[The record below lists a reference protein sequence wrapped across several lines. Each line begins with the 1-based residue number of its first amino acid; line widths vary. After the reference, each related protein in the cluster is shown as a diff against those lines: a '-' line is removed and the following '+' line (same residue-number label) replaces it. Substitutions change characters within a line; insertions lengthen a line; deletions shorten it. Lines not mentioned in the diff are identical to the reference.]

1 MIRLSRLRQNLLNRD
16 LTYLPIAS
24 LLVGTSSALG
34 IWLFKRGIDFFD
46 ALAFGRLRAFLSLPA
61 PWNVLFIPILGGF
74 LVGLLTW
81 RFIGHEKTHGVA
93 GVIEAVALHGGRLPY
108 HKIVPKALASAI
120 SIGFGA
126 SVGPEDP
133 SVQIGANIGCWWGE
147 KWGRLSEETIPT
159 LVAAG
164 AASGVAAAFNAPIAG
179 VFFAMEVILG
189 EWSTQGITSI
199 LLASVFSSVVTQAL
213 SGAEPAFHVPAYAF
227 QSAWE
232 LPAYLGLGVLA
243 GLIAVAYVKLLYGFQ
258 DLFAGIRLWDGLKP
272 ALAGLGVGLIGM
284 WLPQVFGVGYQSIE
298 AVLNHQM
305 RDLGLL
311 LLLMSARLV
320 LTPLSLGGGFKGGV
334 FAPALFIG
342 AMLGG
347 AVGELLARSFSH
359 LNIIPAAFAMVG
371 MAAVLAA
378 AIRAPFT
385 AILLLFEMTRDYRII
400 LPLMFSVGVS
410 MWIAHRLESDSVYM
424 KGLARAGIRI
434 HRGRAI
440 DVLENLTVSD
450 VMAEPQALKHSQ
462 NLEQAWETLLHLRLH
477 GLPVVDEE
485 EKLIG
490 MLTIQDIDR
499 IPPEQWSTTRVSDV
513 CTRQPILAYPDET
526 LSVALQRMSTYDIGR
541 LPVVSRQDP
550 RQLIGILRRVDLVR
564 AYNIALRRRAL
575 AHSILQEK
583 DLEKMESGMKLQHYT
598 IFPGLA
604 LIGRSLAEIPWPAH
618 CLVVM
623 LQRDGKI
630 LIPRG
635 QIRLEAGD
643 RLTVLCD
650 SESEAEVQKL
660 FQR

>member
-1 MIRLSRLRQNLLNRD
+1 MFQTSRLRQVLNWD

-24 LLVGTSSALG
+24 LLIGTCSALG
-34 IWLFKRGIDFFD
+34 IWLFKRGIDFFE
-46 ALAFGRLRAFLSLPA
+46 ALAFGRLRSLLPFPA
-61 PWNVLFIPILGGF
+61 PWNVLLIPILGGL
-74 LVGLLTW
+74 LVGLLAW
-81 RFIGHEKTHGVA
+81 RFIGREKTHGVA
-93 GVIEAVALHGGRLPY
+93 SVIEAVALRGGRLPY
-108 HKIVPKALASAI
+108 QKLLPKALASAI

-133 SVQIGANIGCWWGE
+133 SVQIGANIGSWWGE
-147 KWGRLSEETIPT
+147 KWGFSEETVPT

-189 EWSTQGITSI
+189 ELNTQGITSI
-199 LLASVFSSVVTQAL
+199 LLAAVFSSVLTQAL

-258 DLFAGIRLWDGLKP
+258 DFFAGIRLQDALKP
-272 ALAGLGVGLIGM
+272 ALAGLGVSLIGM
-284 WLPQVFGVGYQSIE
+284 WLPQIFGVGYQSID
-298 AVLNHQM
+298 ALLNHQL
-305 RDLGLL
+305 RDLGFL
-311 LLLMSARLV
+311 LLLMSAKLL
-320 LTPLSLGGGFKGGV
+320 LTPLSLAGGFKGGV

-347 AVGELLARSFSH
+347 AVGELMARAFPSLH
-359 LNIIPAAFAMVG
+359 IIPAAFAMVG
-371 MAAVLAA
+371 MAAMLAA

-400 LPLMFSVGVS
+400 LPLMFSVGIS
-410 MWIAHRLESDSVYM
+410 MLIAHRLESDSVYM
-424 KGLARAGIRI
+424 KGLAREGIRI
-434 HRGRAI
+434 RRGRDI

-462 NLEQAWETLLHLRLH
+462 NLEKAWEKLMHLRLH
-477 GLPVVDEE
+477 GLPVVDEDE
-485 EKLIG
+485 RLIG

-499 IPPEQWSTTRVSDV
+499 IPAEQWSTTHVSNV
-513 CTRQPILAYPDET
+513 CTRNLIVAYPDET
-526 LSVALQRMSTYDIGR
+526 LSIALQRMSTYDIGR
-541 LPVVSRQDP
+541 LPVVSRQNP
-550 RQLIGILRRVDLVR
+550 RQLVGILRRVDLVR

-575 AHSILQEK
+575 ARSVLQER
-583 DLEKMESGMKLQHYT
+583 DLEKVTPGMHLRHYVVL
-598 IFPGLA
+598 PGQT
-604 LIGRSLAEIPWPAH
+604 LIGRSLAEIPWPTR

-623 LQRDGKI
+623 LQRDGKV

-635 QIRLEAGD
+635 QIRLQEGD
-643 RLTVLCD
+643 LLTVLCD
-650 SESEAEVQKL
+650 SESEVEVQRL
-660 FQR
+660 FQS

>member
-1 MIRLSRLRQNLLNRD
+1 M
-16 LTYLPIAS
+16 
-24 LLVGTSSALG
+24 
-34 IWLFKRGIDFFD
+34 
-46 ALAFGRLRAFLSLPA
+46 
-61 PWNVLFIPILGGF
+61 
-74 LVGLLTW
+74 
-81 RFIGHEKTHGVA
+81 
-93 GVIEAVALHGGRLPY
+93 
-108 HKIVPKALASAI
+108 
-120 SIGFGA
+120 
-126 SVGPEDP
+126 
-133 SVQIGANIGCWWGE
+133 QIGANIGCWWGE